1 MMINKLTAIAVVFM
15 AGILFA
21 APAVAGDKRIGILV
35 FDKVLTSDVI
45 APAEVF
51 GVATRK
57 SWFSDYEVVFIGVE
71 RKPVITTE
79 EGIRLPVDATI
90 YDAPE
95 LDALI
100 VASAYDMDWLFK
112 NDDLTEFLRSQAKT
126 ATWLGSRLFKNDD
139 LTEFL
144 RSQAK
149 TATWLGS
156 NCSGAFLYAHAG
168 LLDGYRATTWAGGE
182 AQLEREFP
190 EIDVVFDQN
199 VVVDRN
205 RISSNGGVPSYQS
218 ALVMLSMM
226 AGTGK
231 AKTVYETIQLNRLI
245 PWSDIEAY
253 LPEDKK

>member
-1 MMINKLTAIAVVFM
+1 MINKITAIAVVFM
-15 AGILFA
+15 ASILFA

-71 RKPVITTE
+71 REPVITTE

-126 ATWLGSRLFKNDD
+126 ATWLGS
-139 LTEFL
+139 
-144 RSQAK
+144 
-149 TATWLGS
+149 

-168 LLDGYRATTWAGGE
+168 LLNGYRATTWAGGE

>member
-1 MMINKLTAIAVVFM
+1 MMINKLTAIAVVFV

-21 APAVAGDKRIGILV
+21 TPTFAGDKRIGILV

-90 YDAPE
+90 YDAPK

-100 VASAYDMDWLFK
+100 VASAYDMDWLFE
-112 NDDLTEFLRSQAKT
+112 NDDLTAFLR
-126 ATWLGSRLFKNDD
+126 D
-139 LTEFL
+139 
-144 RSQAK
+144 QAK

-168 LLDGYRATTWAGGE
+168 LLDGFRATTWAGGE

-190 EIDVVFDQN
+190 KIDVVFDQN
-199 VVVDRN
+199 VVIDRN
-205 RISSNGGVPSYQS
+205 RISSNGGVPSYQA

-226 AGTGK
+226 AGTNK
-231 AKTVYETIQLNRLI
+231 AETVFETIQLNRLI

-253 LPEDKK
+253 LPEEKK